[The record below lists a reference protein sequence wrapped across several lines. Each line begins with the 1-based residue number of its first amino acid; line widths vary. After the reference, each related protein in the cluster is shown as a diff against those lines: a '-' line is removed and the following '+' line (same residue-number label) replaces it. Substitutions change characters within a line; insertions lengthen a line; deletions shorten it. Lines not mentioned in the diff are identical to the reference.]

1 MKYESWE
8 VTIALWERSGVRGN
22 WCRRKWTNTA
32 GQLPLELST
41 DVLIKCSDSTKPV
54 PVTRASPSFRNNVLR
69 AAQLAGKI
77 FSPNAKILSPLDW
90 LPTVLERGKVF
101 WMPKNWVQTVSWDY
115 ALLILAR
122 QRLPF
127 RKGSTFGFLCWRM
140 QKMYWSTQTE
150 RGILRLRNI
159 ALSQLRRLANEP
171 WNL

>member
-1 MKYESWE
+1 M
-8 VTIALWERSGVRGN
+8 RGN
-22 WCRRKWTNTA
+22 NC
-32 GQLPLELST
+32 P
-41 DVLIKCSDSTKPV
+41 
-54 PVTRASPSFRNNVLR
+54 LR
-69 AAQLAGKI
+69 AFRSPRKLVQEKVNKHSWPASSWAQYRRAHQ
-77 FSPNAKILSPLDW
+77 
-90 LPTVLERGKVF
+90 VF
-101 WMPKNWVQTVSWDY
+101 WQHKACSCYTRFPQLQKQCIKGSPVGRYDIQSKCQNTVPSWLAAHSSWKREGILDAKNWVQTVSWDY